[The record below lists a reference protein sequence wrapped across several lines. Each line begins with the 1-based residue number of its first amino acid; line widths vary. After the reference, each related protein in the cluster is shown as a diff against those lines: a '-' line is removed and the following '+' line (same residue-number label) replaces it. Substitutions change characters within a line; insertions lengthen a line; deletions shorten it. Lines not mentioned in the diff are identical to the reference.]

1 MGKDPFSLVI
11 EGSGVVNGT
20 QFTAQGRGEG
30 DTASGA
36 LSFGVDFSAIA
47 DNTDPVANLL
57 GVLILITGL
66 FGKEIDGAENLLTLS
81 DGDFYFTQ
89 VLAGDGVDINS
100 SGKLSRTGERE
111 FTWSSYAEGEAA
123 LSSVSEIHPFKVIM
137 IPAGHGKL
145 IETGQW
151 PIVDEGE
158 LKQVQAI
165 RHFSFDPAAQLRDHQ
180 LRDVA
185 IKPRIDGLSVRLDID
200 TAVRRLPA
208 RKPRR

>member
-1 MGKDPFSLVI
+1 MKEDPFSLVI

-20 QFTAQGRGEG
+20 EFTATGRGEG
-30 DTASGA
+30 DALSGA
-36 LSFGVDFSAIA
+36 LSFEVDFSAIA
-47 DNTDPVANLL
+47 EDTDPVANLL

-66 FGKEIDGAENLLTLS
+66 FGKEIDGAENLLTLT

-89 VLAGDGVDINS
+89 LLAGDDVEINS
-100 SGKLSRTGERE
+100 SGKLARTGERE
-111 FTWSSYAEGEAA
+111 FTWSSYAEGTAA
-123 LSSVSEIHPFKVIM
+123 LSSVSEIHPFKVVM

-145 IETGQW
+145 IETVQW
-151 PIVDEGE
+151 PIVDAGE
-158 LKQVQAI
+158 LKNVQAI

-185 IKPRIDGLSVRLDID
+185 IKPRVDGLSVRLDID

-208 RKPRR
+208 GNPRR